1 MPLMIGRPA
10 RPERRIPSRAKR
22 TVLQAA
28 RIPSCGER
36 TRASLPRMCR
46 IEGTLTESTMLND
59 AIFST
64 VSMKTCSSVV

>member
-1 MPLMIGRPA
+1 MPLMIGSPA
-10 RPERRIPSRAKR
+10 RPERRMPSRARR

-28 RIPSCGER
+28 RISCGER
-36 TRASLPRMCR
+36 TRASVPRMCR
-46 IEGTLTESTMLND
+46 MEGTLTESTMLND